1 MNKETN
7 KMIRFLNSI
16 GIDNVEDFDMSFD
29 ICERHPI
36 KKDLLIMQICKN
48 TPWNYQFLREFQEG
62 LNSITSYKYS
72 LTFSY
77 RTRPD
82 IDNVYNL
89 FFDWYKSI
97 YHIQYPLLV
106 KEDSDNTL
114 IFIFSTEE
122 EKNMYQEVLDLY
134 KAFLSFLS
142 YDEFF
147 ITTSIIVND
156 ELNERKEEIEEE
168 NLLTDLETLNQ
179 EKRLA
184 EERLI
189 NQIREEEKQEKM
201 TREFMRRNKKGNYK
215 NINQISEIDKDS
227 GNIEFNGN
235 IFSIETN
242 AFDNK
247 KVTYGI
253 NDENNDA
260 IFVLVSN
267 LSNANELTKGQK
279 VKVRGCAYLDTFTQN
294 VMIKG
299 HYIDI
304 LPDDEIIVDNS
315 PVKRVELH
323 LHSKMSAMD
332 GVSSMDQYCEYA
344 SKLKM
349 NAIAITDHGVVS
361 GYPDAQK
368 AAKKYNMKMLYGVE
382 FYMVNDELEYIKNP
396 ANIKLNNANYVVFDL
411 ETTGLSCRHNRI
423 IEFAGVRIEKGSI
436 VSRLDILINPE
447 VEIPQKIQNLTH
459 ISNDMVKDKPIF
471 KDCKER
477 ILDFVK
483 DAILV
488 SHNADF
494 DIPFLNESLLRE
506 NNEILT
512 NPVIDTLSLS
522 RYLLPNS
529 RNHRLQTLCKNF
541 DVEYDRKVAHRAD
554 YDANVLSE
562 VWFYLLPLL
571 TKDNPNLMHKD
582 LANLK
587 ASKDALKHIHPYHL
601 IAFAKNYD
609 GLHDLYRLISL
620 SHIDYLA
627 EVPKIPRKELIK
639 YRKNLIYGSGC
650 FNGEIFEI
658 AAHKN
663 LDSLKEAISFYDYI
677 EIQPLHNYTYLV
689 NKDDFSNLDEI
700 KEILIDIVNAADNVN
715 VKVCATGDV
724 HYCHKNDKI
733 FRDIYI
739 ATKGL
744 GRVPHPLNL
753 NPYDEYKKDFVKV
766 VHYENP
772 DQYFLSTDE
781 MLNEMNF
788 LGEEKAYEITV
799 INTNFIADQCD
810 KMTPLPNDHLYT
822 PKIENSENMLRELC
836 YGNAH
841 KLYGNPLPDY
851 IQKRLDT
858 ELDGIISN
866 GYSVIY
872 YIAHMIVKKAN
883 EDGYL
888 VGSRGSVGSSFAATM
903 ADITEVNPLPPHYR
917 CPKCKRLEWT
927 SEEFPNIK
935 SGFDLPN
942 KKCPICGE
950 EMVRDGQNIP
960 FETFLG
966 FKAEKTPDIDL
977 NFPGDYQARA
987 HDYTKVLLGEDNVF
1001 RAGTIEKV
1009 AEKTAFGYA
1018 RGYYES
1024 LGVDPNKVPRAK
1036 IAYLASGCID
1046 VRRTTGQ
1053 HPGGIVVIPND
1064 HSVYDFTPIQ
1074 FPANKFDAKWKTT
1087 HFDFRSM
1094 HDTILKLDLLGHV
1107 DPVALKMMAD
1117 LTHIDIKS
1125 IPLNDKN
1132 VLSLFSSTSALH
1144 MTHNY
1149 LNQVTGALAIPE
1161 YGTDFVRGMLE
1172 ATKPK
1177 TFADL
1182 VIISG
1187 LSHGTNVWNGNAET
1201 LINKKIATLRE
1212 VIGCRDDI
1220 MTYLIS
1226 MGIDSSVS
1234 FAIMEDV
1241 RHGKG
1246 VKQEYEIIMRKNNVP
1261 QYYIDSCNKIKY
1273 LFPKGHATAYV
1284 MMAVRVG
1291 YFKVYYPLE
1300 FYATFFSVRCDQW
1313 DLKAMIGGEEA
1324 IIKRLDE
1331 LKLKSKSKIDKLSP
1345 KESAILD
1352 TLEVAIE
1359 MVQRGYKFENISL
1372 TKSDATKFV
1381 VDYENR
1387 ALICPFIVID
1397 GLGENAAQS
1406 IIEARKEHEFTSK
1419 DDLMRRS
1426 KLNGTNLND
1435 LEELHVLDSLNED
1448 DQISLFDFN
1457 F

>member
-1 MNKETN
+1 MNKESN

-97 YHIQYPLLV
+97 YHIQYPLQV
-106 KEDSDNTL
+106 KEDNDNKL
-114 IFIFSTEE
+114 IFIFSSEE

-134 KAFLSFLS
+134 KSFLSFLS

-147 ITTSIIVND
+147 ITASIMPND
-156 ELNERKEEIEEE
+156 ELDENKEEIEEE
-168 NLLTDLETLNQ
+168 NLLSDLETLNH

-260 IFVLVSN
+260 IFVLTSN

-304 LPDDEIIVDNS
+304 LPDDEVIVDNS
-315 PVKRVELH
+315 PIKRVELH

-447 VEIPQKIQNLTH
+447 VEIPQKIENLTH
-459 ISNDMVKDKPIF
+459 ISNDMVKDKQIF

-506 NNEILT
+506 NDEILT

-689 NKDDFSNLDEI
+689 NKDDFSSLDEI

-772 DQYFLSTDE
+772 DQYFLTTDE

-799 INTNFIADQCD
+799 TNTNFIADQCD
-810 KMTPLPNDHLYT
+810 KMIPLPNDHLYT
-822 PKIENSENMLRELC
+822 PKIENSENMLRDLC
-836 YGNAH
+836 YRNAH
-841 KLYGNPLPDY
+841 KLYGNPLPEY

-866 GYSVIY
+866 GFSVIY

-917 CPKCKRLEWT
+917 CPKCKHLEWT
-927 SEEFPNIK
+927 SKEFQNIK

-987 HDYTKVLLGEDNVF
+987 HDYTKVLLGEENVF

-1024 LGVDPNKVPRAK
+1024 LGIDPNKVPRAK
-1036 IAYLASGCID
+1036 IAYLANGCID

-1132 VLSLFSSTSALH
+1132 VLSLFSSANALH

-1246 VKQEYEIIMRKNNVP
+1246 VKQEYELIMRKNNVP

-1406 IIEARKEHEFTSK
+1406 IIEARNEHEFTSK